1 MAKMSKNQ
9 KKNRFTA
16 PVDKL
21 VHETTGYVN
30 AQIDNVKLR
39 SVKGLSQGTSAVA
52 SLLVIF
58 IIVGALVTALSFAV
72 VLWLGE
78 LIGSY
83 AVAAFIMSGVL
94 LIALVVLILLR
105 KHLFKSSFVNMYTDI
120 FFQKESKPEG
130 LKTLEGLDM
139 AIWNAETRI
148 KDKEEDISYAF
159 TQCKEFYAPRNLL
172 GVGANKLG
180 DWASTA
186 ISSLF
191 GKKKK

>member
-1 MAKMSKNQ
+1 MSKNQ

-16 PVDKL
+16 PVDRL

-58 IIVGALVTALSFAV
+58 ITVGALVTTLSFAI

-78 LIGSY
+78 LMGSY
-83 AVAAFIMSGVL
+83 ALAAFIMSGVL
-94 LIALVVLILLR
+94 LIAIVMLVLLR
-105 KHLFKSSFVNMYTDI
+105 KQLFKSSFISMYTDI

-130 LKTLEGLDM
+130 LKTMEGLDI
-139 AIWNAETRI
+139 AIWNAENRI
-148 KDKEEDISYAF
+148 KDKEEDISDAF
-159 TQCKEFYAPRNLL
+159 TNCKEFYAPKNLL
-172 GVGANKLG
+172 GAGVNKLS
-180 DWASTA
+180 DWISTA

>member
-1 MAKMSKNQ
+1 MSKSL
-9 KKNRFTA
+9 KKNRFMA
-16 PVDKL
+16 PVDRL

-58 IIVGALVTALSFAV
+58 IIVGALVTTLSFAV

-78 LIGSY
+78 LLGSY
-83 AVAAFIMSGVL
+83 ALAAFIMSGVL
-94 LIALVVLILLR
+94 LIAIVVLILLR
-105 KHLFKSSFVNMYTDI
+105 KYLFKSSFIGMYTDI

-139 AIWNAETRI
+139 AIWNTETRI
-148 KDKEEDISYAF
+148 KDKEEDISDAF
-159 TQCKEFYAPRNLL
+159 DQCKEYYAPKNLL
-172 GVGANKLG
+172 GTGVSKLS
-180 DWASTA
+180 DWISTA
-186 ISSLF
+186 VSSLF
-191 GKKKK
+191 GKKKEKK

>member
-1 MAKMSKNQ
+1 MSKNQ

-16 PVDKL
+16 PVDRL

-39 SVKGLSQGTSAVA
+39 SVKGLSEGTSAVA
-52 SLLVIF
+52 GLLVIF
-58 IIVGALVTALSFAV
+58 ITVGALVTTLSFAI

-78 LIGSY
+78 LMGSY
-83 AVAAFIMSGVL
+83 ALAAFIMSGVL
-94 LIALVVLILLR
+94 LLAIVVLVLLR
-105 KHLFKSSFVNMYTDI
+105 KQLFKSSFISMYTDI

-130 LKTLEGLDM
+130 LKTMEGLDI

-148 KDKEEDISYAF
+148 KDKEEDISDAF
-159 TQCKEFYAPRNLL
+159 TNCKEFYAPKNLL
-172 GVGANKLG
+172 GAGVNKLS
-180 DWASTA
+180 DWISTA

>member
-1 MAKMSKNQ
+1 MSKDQ

-16 PVDKL
+16 PVDRL

-58 IIVGALVTALSFAV
+58 IIVGAVVTTLSFAV
-72 VLWLGE
+72 VLWIGE
-78 LIGSY
+78 LMGSY
-83 AVAAFIMSGVL
+83 ALAAFIMAGVL

-105 KHLFKSSFVNMYTDI
+105 KQLFKSSFINMYTDI

-130 LKTLEGLDM
+130 LKTMEGLDI

-148 KDKEEDISYAF
+148 KDKEEDISDAF
-159 TQCKEFYAPRNLL
+159 TNCKEFYAPKNLL
-172 GVGANKLG
+172 GAGVNKLS
-180 DWASTA
+180 DWVSTA

>member
-1 MAKMSKNQ
+1 
-9 KKNRFTA
+9 
-16 PVDKL
+16 

-58 IIVGALVTALSFAV
+58 ITVGALVTTLSFAV

-78 LIGSY
+78 LMGSY
-83 AVAAFIMSGVL
+83 ALAAFIMSGVL
-94 LIALVVLILLR
+94 LIAIVVLVLLR
-105 KHLFKSSFVNMYTDI
+105 KQLFKSSFISMYTDI

-130 LKTLEGLDM
+130 LKTMEGLDI
-139 AIWNAETRI
+139 AIWNAENRI
-148 KDKEEDISYAF
+148 KDKEEDISDAF
-159 TQCKEFYAPRNLL
+159 TNCKEFYAPKNLL
-172 GVGANKLG
+172 GAGVNKLS
-180 DWASTA
+180 DWISTA